1 MKNSFKELKLEEL
14 VAKREELRKKYFDL
28 RFQMVIGHVDN
39 PLQKR
44 TMRRQIAR
52 LNMLISDRQRVAG
65 NGAVKA

>member
-52 LNMLISDRQRVAG
+52 LNMLIGDRQRVAG